1 MTTALIFITGGVAL
15 LLFAVR
21 FLRKGLDRLF
31 GRRLVLWMQRV
42 GGRPVQAFFTGLTVA
57 ACAPSST
64 TVSLMAVNAVQSGH
78 MTARQMLIVMLG
90 ANIGL
95 TVMVQLV
102 ALPLDMVAPA
112 MILFGVAF
120 YQYTS
125 ATRSRG
131 VGQVVLALGLI
142 FLAMSLIK
150 DGVPE
155 NVSQEHDLGRVIAI
169 MAGYPGLIVALAAV
183 LAMLMQSST
192 AAIGL
197 VMALA
202 MTGTVDFDV
211 AVPAVLGANVGLA
224 ITTLIIGWRS
234 VESRR
239 LGMANLALKMIV
251 TLLALALLPLFVGM
265 LDAVPQHLKAQVIAS
280 THTGFNIVAAIIGL
294 PLVGVLSSTLERMI
308 PQPRGDRAAFG
319 PRYITGGPVGST
331 SLALG
336 QSLREI
342 MHVAEIVRRML
353 EDLWEA
359 QKTSNERLARAV
371 ARRDDQVDLLDS
383 EIKRFLTR
391 SVKEDADASDNDEQM
406 RQLRYLSELETI
418 GDIIDKNL
426 CQLVLKKIRLGASFS
441 KEGKEEI
448 DDFFRRV
455 LDNLAIADTCF
466 TSRDPSLA
474 RQILE
479 NKEQLDRLEQ
489 RLRDRHFDRL
499 NRGLQESHETSA
511 IHLDLLTHL
520 KRINSSVSYVAHAI
534 LQQHEKSADAHRAD
548 AAE

>member
-1 MTTALIFITGGVAL
+1 MTMSLIFITGGVAL

-31 GRRLVLWMQRV
+31 GRRLVLWMQRI
-42 GGRPVQAFFTGLTVA
+42 GGRPAPAFFTGLGVA

-64 TVSLMAVNAVQSGH
+64 TVSLMAVNAVQAGH

-102 ALPLDMVAPA
+102 ALPLDAVAPLL
-112 MILFGVAF
+112 ILIGVIL
-120 YQYTS
+120 YQYTE
-125 ATRSRG
+125 ATRTRG
-131 VGQVVLALGLI
+131 MGQIILALGLI
-142 FLAMSLIK
+142 FLAMGLIK
-150 DGVPE
+150 QGVPADI
-155 NVSQEHDLGRVIAI
+155 SPEHDLGRMIEI
-169 MAGYPGLIVALAAV
+169 LAGYPVLIVFLAVV

-202 MTGTVDFDV
+202 ITGAIDFDV

-224 ITTLIIGWRS
+224 LTTLVIGWRS

-239 LGMANLALKMIV
+239 LGMANLVLKAIVAL
-251 TLLALALLPLFVGM
+251 LGLALLPLLIGL
-265 LDAVPQHLKAQVIAS
+265 LDGIQPGYKAQTIA
-280 THTGFNIVAAIIGL
+280 TLHTGFNIVTAVVGL
-294 PLVGVLSSTLERMI
+294 PLVGVISTALVRAVPE
-308 PQPRGDRAAFG
+308 PRGGKVGFG
-319 PRYITGGPVGST
+319 PRYIIGGPVGST

-342 MHVAEIVRRML
+342 MHVAEIVRVML
-353 EDLWEA
+353 VDLWEA
-359 QKTSNERLARAV
+359 QRNSDEHLAREV
-371 ARRDDQVDLLDS
+371 ARRDDQVDLLDG
-383 EIKRFLTR
+383 EIKRYLTR
-391 SVKEDADASDNDEQM
+391 AIKEDADADDNEEQM

-426 CQLVLKKIRLGASFS
+426 SQLVLKKIRLGASFS
-441 KEGKEEI
+441 KQGQEEL
-448 DDFFRRV
+448 DEFFRRV
-455 LDNLAIADTCF
+455 LENLTIADTCF
-466 TSRDPSLA
+466 TTRDPDLA
-474 RQILE
+474 RQILT
-479 NKEQLDRLEQ
+479 NKDELDLLEQ
-489 RLRDRHFDRL
+489 KLRDRHFDRL

-520 KRINSSVSYVAHAI
+520 KRINSSVSYVAYAI
-534 LQQHEKSADAHRAD
+534 LKQHEGSEVRRAESD
-548 AAE
+548 Q